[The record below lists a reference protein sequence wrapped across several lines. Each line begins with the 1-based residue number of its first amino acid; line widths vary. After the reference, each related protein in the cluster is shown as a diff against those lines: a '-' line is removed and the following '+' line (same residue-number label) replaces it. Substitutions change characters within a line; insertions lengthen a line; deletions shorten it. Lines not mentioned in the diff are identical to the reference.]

1 MASRVH
7 HRSRLRWLISFA
19 IAVAGSIAASNS
31 FLGQAQQQI
40 TALDRGL
47 AELMLS
53 HVHETL
59 KQNYYDTAFH
69 GINIDERFKNYVQ
82 QIKSAKSI
90 QAAYRLIEA
99 YLSGLDDSHTI
110 FIPPPNSNRVTY
122 GFRLKIIGDQCFIT
136 DLRPGTDAAQKLR
149 PGDQVV
155 TLDGYTLNR
164 QDLWQLEYY
173 LYRLPPRLTSDFT
186 LRDRSGSV
194 RQEKVT
200 ADIQERHAFKDLDFG
215 LGLGRLE
222 MEGWQHMMRS
232 KSVEQGDVFFWKFA
246 SFEEGEGSI
255 SHMLAQARKHKAL
268 VLDLRGNGGGL
279 ESNLVFLLSN
289 FFDHDVTIGRKIM
302 RKERKELEAKSGGH
316 GVFAGQLIVLVD
328 SRSASAAE
336 LFARIVQLEH
346 RGSVV
351 GDRSAGSVMSARFFP
366 LKVGTNLVTPYGVE
380 ITVADLV
387 MSDGKSLEKLGVTPD
402 INLLPSAADLA
413 AERDPVLAR
422 AAELAGAK
430 MDAAAAG
437 RMFPYEWPPTNL
449 TSP

>member
-1 MASRVH
+1 M
-7 HRSRLRWLISFA
+7 WLVSFA
-19 IAVAGSIAASNS
+19 ITLASTIAASNS
-31 FLGQAQQQI
+31 FLGQAEQQI

-53 HVHETL
+53 DVYKTL
-59 KQNYYDTAFH
+59 KQNYYDASFH
-69 GINIDERFKNYVQ
+69 GINIEERYKNYVEQ
-82 QIKSAKSI
+82 LKNAKSN
-90 QAAYRLIEA
+90 QAAYRVIEA

-110 FIPPPNSNRVTY
+110 FIPPPNSNRVIY

-136 DLRPGTDAAQKLR
+136 DLRPDTDAAQKLR
-149 PGDQVV
+149 HGDQVV

-186 LRDRSGSV
+186 LRDVYGSV
-194 RQEKVT
+194 RQETVT
-200 ADIQERHAFKDLDFG
+200 ANLQEKHAFKDLDFG

-222 MEGWQHMMRS
+222 MEERRQMLRS
-232 KSVEQGDVFFWKFA
+232 RSAEQDDVFFWKFA

-255 SHMLAQARKHKAL
+255 SHMLAQARMHKAL
-268 VLDLRGNGGGL
+268 VLDLRGNSGGL
-279 ESNLVFLLSN
+279 ESNLVFLLGN
-289 FFDHDVTIGRKIM
+289 FFGHDVRIGRKIM
-302 RKERKELEAKSGGH
+302 RKEQRDFVAKSAGH

-351 GDRSAGSVMSARFFP
+351 GDRSAGRVMAAQFFP
-366 LKVGTNLVTPYGVE
+366 LKVGTNVVTPYGVE

-413 AERDPVLAR
+413 AGRDPVLAR

-430 MDAAAAG
+430 MDAAEAG
-437 RMFPYEWPPTNL
+437 KMFPYEWPPMHL
-449 TSP
+449 TSR